1 MTRRVLIIDDEEA
14 IQTIVKVSLELTAGW
29 TVLTASSS
37 SEGLEKAKRQRP
49 DVILLDV
56 MMPETDGVT
65 LLRQLQAEPLTQAV
79 PVIFL
84 TAQARAS
91 ERQSLEALATG
102 LISKPFEPDIIAKQI
117 KDILSWA

>member
-29 TVLTASSS
+29 TVLTTSSS
-37 SEGLEKAKRQRP
+37 IEGLEKAKEERP
-49 DVILLDV
+49 DAILLDV

-65 LLRQLQAEPLTQAV
+65 LLQQLRTEPLTQDI

-91 ERQSLEALATG
+91 ERRSLEAIATG
-102 LISKPFEPDIIAKQI
+102 LISKPFEPDAIARQI
-117 KDILSWA
+117 REILNWS

>member
-1 MTRRVLIIDDEEA
+1 MSRRVLIIDDEEA

-29 TVLTASSS
+29 TVLTTSSS
-37 SEGLEKAKRQRP
+37 TEGLEKAKKEQP
-49 DVILLDV
+49 DAILLDV

-65 LLRQLQAEPLTQAV
+65 LLHQLRTEPLTQDI

-91 ERQSLEALATG
+91 ERQSLEAIATG
-102 LISKPFEPDIIAKQI
+102 LILKPFEPDTIAKQVRE
-117 KDILSWA
+117 ILNWS